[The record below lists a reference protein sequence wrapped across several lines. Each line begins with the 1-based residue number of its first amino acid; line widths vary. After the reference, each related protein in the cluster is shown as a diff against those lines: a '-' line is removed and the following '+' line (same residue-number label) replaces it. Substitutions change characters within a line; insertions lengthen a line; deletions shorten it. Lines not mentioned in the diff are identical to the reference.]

1 MSKKYFDYSFQIKRT
16 KTTLVI
22 FIVVIIVALTVF
34 FTWYNGRVKKVKLDD
49 LQYKEIFGLN
59 SFKAKD
65 CDASYRVNYKKV
77 TCGTICI
84 TKSSLNN
91 NSLSSIKSDM
101 EANGFKFTGKKQTK
115 LGNKN
120 WDYIRTNNNEPEF
133 NYYSINTKNYT
144 YTMEFVNQTKNL
156 DKTNQNNCNKIMKK
170 FNNSIKIND

>member
-65 CDASYRVNYKKV
+65 CDASYRVNYKKA
-77 TCGTICI
+77 IYFYI
-84 TKSSLNN
+84 I
-91 NSLSSIKSDM
+91 LSILS
-101 EANGFKFTGKKQTK
+101 
-115 LGNKN
+115 
-120 WDYIRTNNNEPEF
+120 
-133 NYYSINTKNYT
+133 YSN
-144 YTMEFVNQTKNL
+144 
-156 DKTNQNNCNKIMKK
+156 
-170 FNNSIKIND
+170 